1 MPRPFRAPRAPRA
14 AAIALVS
21 MTSLLVAC
29 GKPPMMGPPPG
40 AQGTA
45 HVSTIVVQP
54 QNVVLTTE
62 LPGRTSAMLV
72 ADVRPQVTGIL
83 QARRFVE
90 GSTVKAGEVLYQ
102 IDPATYQAALDSAA
116 AALAKAEA
124 NQNTARLKAER
135 YGELIAIRAV
145 SQQDAD
151 DAAAALLQANADVA
165 SARAALKTARID
177 LDYTR
182 VTSPIAGR
190 IGKSAVTPGALV
202 TANQTNVLATVQQ
215 LDPMYVDVTQ
225 SSNMVLKLKRA
236 IAQGKVAGGTAK
248 VKLVFEDGTVYPL
261 EGRLQFSDVSVDT
274 NTGAVTLRAVFPNPN
289 GELLPGLYVRAV
301 IEEGTV
307 QQALLVPQRAVT
319 RDATGKP
326 QAYVVGKDGKLQQRE
341 LHTERAIGDRWLVT
355 SGLQP
360 GDALVV
366 SGQQKAQPGA
376 LVQAMP
382 AQSTPARST
391 PAGEPLAS
399 RQVPPV
405 TL

>member
-1 MPRPFRAPRAPRA
+1 MTRPARAHLTV
-14 AAIALVS
+14 AL
-21 MTSLLVAC
+21 SLMFLLAAC
-29 GKPPMMGPPPG
+29 GKPPMMGPPAGP
-40 AQGTA
+40 QGTPQ
-45 HVSTIVVQP
+45 VSTLVVEP

-62 LPGRTSAMLV
+62 LPGRTNAVLV

-90 GSTVKAGEVLYQ
+90 GSTVKAGAVLYQ
-102 IDPATYQAALDSAA
+102 IDPETYQAAVESAE

-124 NQNTARLKAER
+124 NQYTTRLKAER
-135 YGELIAIRAV
+135 YAELIAIKAV

-151 DAAAALLQANADVA
+151 DAAAALLQANAEVA

-182 VTSPIAGR
+182 VTSPITGR

-202 TANQTNVLATVQQ
+202 TANQTNALATVQQ
-215 LDPMYVDVTQ
+215 LDPMNVDVTQ
-225 SSNMVLKLKRA
+225 SSNTVLKLKRA
-236 IAQGKVAGGTAK
+236 IAQGKLADGTAK

-261 EGRLQFSDVSVDT
+261 EGQLQFSDVSVDP
-274 NTGAVTLRAVFPNPN
+274 NTGAVTLRAVFPNPK

-301 IEEGTV
+301 IEEGTI
-307 QQALLVPQRAVT
+307 QQALLIPQQAVT

-326 QAYVVGKDGKLQQRE
+326 QAYVVGKDGKLQLRE
-341 LHTERAIGDRWLVT
+341 ISTERAIGDRWLVT
-355 SGLQP
+355 GGLQA

-376 LVQAMP
+376 LVEAVPYRRASAPQP
-382 AQSTPARST
+382 V
-391 PAGEPLAS
+391 AS
-399 RQVPPV
+399 RQTPSI

>member
-1 MPRPFRAPRAPRA
+1 MTRPSRAPLA
-14 AAIALVS
+14 AALGLLS
-21 MTSLLVAC
+21 MTFLLAAC

-40 AQGTA
+40 PQGA
-45 HVSTIVVQP
+45 PQVSTVVVQP

-102 IDPATYQAALDSAA
+102 IDPATYQAALESAE

-124 NQNTARLKAER
+124 NQYTTRLKAER
-135 YGELIAIRAV
+135 YGELIAIKAV

-151 DAAAALLQANADVA
+151 DATAALQQANAEVA
-165 SARAALKTARID
+165 SARAAVRTARID
-177 LDYTR
+177 VGYTR
-182 VTSPIAGR
+182 VTSPITGR

-202 TANQTNVLATVQQ
+202 TANQTNALATVQQ

-225 SSNMVLKLKRA
+225 SSTTVLKLRRA

-248 VKLVFEDGTVYPL
+248 VKLVFEDGTAYPL
-261 EGRLQFSDVSVDT
+261 EGELQFSDVSVDP
-274 NTGAVTLRAVFPNPN
+274 NTGAVTLRAVFPNPK

-301 IEEGTV
+301 IEEGTIR
-307 QQALLVPQRAVT
+307 QALLVPQQAVT

-326 QAYVVGKDGKLQQRE
+326 QAYVVGQDGKLQQRE
-341 LHTERAIGDRWLVT
+341 LHTERAIGDQWLVT

-382 AQSTPARST
+382 YQSTPGST
-391 PAGEPLAS
+391 PAGEPVAS
-399 RQVPPV
+399 RHLPPV

>member
-1 MPRPFRAPRAPRA
+1 MTRPSRALLTT
-14 AAIALVS
+14 ALSLFS
-21 MTSLLVAC
+21 MTVLLAAC

-40 AQGTA
+40 PQGA
-45 HVSTIVVQP
+45 PQVSTLVVQP

-83 QARRFVE
+83 KARGFVE

-102 IDPATYQAALDSAA
+102 IDPATYQAALESAE

-124 NQNTARLKAER
+124 NQYNARLKAER
-135 YGELIAIRAV
+135 HDELIAIKAV

-151 DAAAALLQANADVA
+151 DATAALRQANAEVA
-165 SARAALKTARID
+165 SARAALRTARID

-182 VTSPIAGR
+182 VTSPISGR

-202 TANQTNVLATVQQ
+202 TANQTNALATVQQ

-225 SSNMVLKLKRA
+225 SSNTMLKLKRA

-248 VKLVFEDGTVYPL
+248 VKLVFEDSTVYPL
-261 EGRLQFSDVSVDT
+261 EGQLQFSDVSVDPS
-274 NTGAVTLRAVFPNPN
+274 TGAVTLRAVFPNPK
-289 GELLPGLYVRAV
+289 GELLPGLYVRAI
-301 IEEGTV
+301 IEEGTI
-307 QQALLVPQRAVT
+307 QQALLVPQQAVT

-326 QAYVVGKDGKLQQRE
+326 RAYVVGKDGKLQQRD
-341 LHTERAIGDRWLVT
+341 LHTERAIGDQWLVT

-382 AQSTPARST
+382 HQPT
-391 PAGEPLAS
+391 PAGGPVAS
-399 RQVPPV
+399 SHTPSVS
-405 TL
+405 L

>member
-1 MPRPFRAPRAPRA
+1 MTRPCRASLA
-14 AAIALVS
+14 AALAICS
-21 MTSLLVAC
+21 ITSLLAAC

-40 AQGTA
+40 PQGPPQ
-45 HVSTIVVQP
+45 VSTVLVQP
-54 QNVVLTTE
+54 QDVVLTTD
-62 LPGRTSAMLV
+62 LPGRTSALLV

-90 GSTVKAGEVLYQ
+90 GSTVKAGDVLYQ
-102 IDPATYQAALDSAA
+102 IDPATYRAALESAE

-124 NQNTARLKAER
+124 NQYTTRLRAER
-135 YGELIAIRAV
+135 YEELIAIKAV

-151 DAAAALLQANADVA
+151 DARAALLQANADVA
-165 SARAALKTARID
+165 SARAALTTTRID

-182 VTSPIAGR
+182 VISPITGR

-202 TANQTNVLATVQQ
+202 TANQTNALATVQQ

-225 SSNMVLKLKRA
+225 SSSDVLKLKRA
-236 IAQGKVAGGTAK
+236 IADGKVAGGTAK
-248 VKLVFEDGTVYPL
+248 VKLLFEDGTAYPL
-261 EGRLQFSDVSVDT
+261 AGELQFSDVSVDP

-301 IEEGTV
+301 IEEATI
-307 QQALLVPQRAVT
+307 QQALLVPQQAVT

-326 QAYVVGKDGKLQQRE
+326 LAYVVGEDGKLQQRE
-341 LHTERAIGDRWLVT
+341 LQTERAIADQWLVT

-360 GDALVV
+360 GEALVV

-376 LVQAMP
+376 LVRATP
-382 AQSTPARST
+382 YRATPAV
-391 PAGEPLAS
+391 EPMAS
-399 RQVPPV
+399 RQLPS
-405 TL
+405 TQL